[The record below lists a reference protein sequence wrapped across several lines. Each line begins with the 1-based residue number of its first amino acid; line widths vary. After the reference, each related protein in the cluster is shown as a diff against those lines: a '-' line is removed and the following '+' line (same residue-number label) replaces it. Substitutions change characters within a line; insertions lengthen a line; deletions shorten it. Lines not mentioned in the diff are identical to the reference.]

1 MNNRNK
7 IYTENWIAKQQE
19 KKALTRR
26 RRSVAQMSAY
36 PGQFRCKA
44 CIHGKTDNCQDNL
57 PNGCEY
63 YYNAASGREF
73 QVAS

>member
-1 MNNRNK
+1 MGERW
-7 IYTENWIAKQQE
+7 TE
-19 KKALTRR
+19 KKIAQSQKQKALIRR

-44 CIHGKTDNCQDNL
+44 CIHGKTDNCQDNPM
-57 PNGCEY
+57 PNGCEH

-73 QVAS
+73 QRAS